1 MFSRTDF
8 TADPRLANTLSH
20 LVTELQEFYARV
32 DAISGKLSYRV
43 TIILQ
48 VPNVIFEMI
57 LADFLL
63 KPVHIYLIF
72 FGLIINK

>member
-1 MFSRTDF
+1 M
-8 TADPRLANTLSH
+8 
-20 LVTELQEFYARV
+20 QEFYARV
-32 DAISGKLSYRV
+32 DAISGKLSYKV
-43 TIILQ
+43 TVILQ